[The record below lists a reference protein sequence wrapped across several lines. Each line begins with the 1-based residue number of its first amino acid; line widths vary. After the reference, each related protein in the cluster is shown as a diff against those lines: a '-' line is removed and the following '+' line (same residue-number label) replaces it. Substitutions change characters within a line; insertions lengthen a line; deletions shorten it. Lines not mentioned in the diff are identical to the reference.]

1 VTNLVHLDSLTDE
14 TIDAS
19 ETPPLSDD
27 FLEQATWRTPEST
40 VEVTVKIEADVLA
53 WFKAQGTDYE
63 QRLSAALRL
72 YTDAHRNSMTSVQL
86 PETDEPGI
94 TEPIDQPAAPVSISN
109 IDDLD
114 DDAIEAAWKA
124 NGWKQHDIFE
134 KYPDGLD
141 LFDEIEEERARYRVG
156 GE

>member
-72 YTDAHRNSMTSVQL
+72 YADAHRNSMTSVQL
-86 PETDEPGI
+86 PETDERLESQWLE
-94 TEPIDQPAAPVSISN
+94 TA
-109 IDDLD
+109 
-114 DDAIEAAWKA
+114 
-124 NGWKQHDIFE
+124 
-134 KYPDGLD
+134 
-141 LFDEIEEERARYRVG
+141 
-156 GE
+156 